1 MAELMNKI
9 KFNKKIMLQAVD
21 GSYATSTDLAD
32 WLVKKLHYP
41 FRQAYQITGKIVGY
55 AKSKNKSLS
64 NMSLKELKKFDNNI
78 TSGIFRVLSPLNS
91 KKSKN
96 SLGGSAPET
105 VKKSI
110 QYVIKKYL

>member
-1 MAELMNKI
+1 MTELMNKI
-9 KFNKKIMLQAVD
+9 KFNKKTMLQAVD

-41 FRQAYQITGKIVGY
+41 FRQAYQITGKIVDY
-55 AKSKNKSLS
+55 ANSQNKSLS
-64 NMSLKELKKFDNNI
+64 NMSLKELQKFDNNI
-78 TSGIFRVLSPLNS
+78 TSDIFRVLSPLNS
-91 KKSKN
+91 MKSKN